1 MEMGEESEEY
11 DVTLSC
17 PAGQV
22 WLANSDVMLTVE
34 LYICEHNFPVINL
47 ILFLLRAQNNRFEVC
62 EMQGRAC
69 KIVDTT
75 EGLSPGSQLFSAP
88 GNMAGINCS
97 YGPAL
102 PTVASA
108 THVFAGLRRNLQICW
123 FRGHCW

>member
-1 MEMGEESEEY
+1 M
-11 DVTLSC
+11 TLRC

-22 WLANSDVMLTVE
+22 WLDNSDVMVTVE

-47 ILFLLRAQNNRFEVC
+47 ILFLLRAQNKRFEVY

-97 YGPAL
+97 YD
-102 PTVASA
+102 
-108 THVFAGLRRNLQICW
+108 F
-123 FRGHCW
+123 

>member
-62 EMQGRAC
+62 EMQGRDCVWVA
-69 KIVDTT
+69 
-75 EGLSPGSQLFSAP
+75 A
-88 GNMAGINCS
+88 
-97 YGPAL
+97 PAL
-102 PTVASA
+102 PAEGTGTPPCKDGV
-108 THVFAGLRRNLQICW
+108 
-123 FRGHCW
+123 

>member
-88 GNMAGINCS
+88 GNMEIGRA
-97 YGPAL
+97 
-102 PTVASA
+102 
-108 THVFAGLRRNLQICW
+108 HV
-123 FRGHCW
+123 